1 MIFHQNLSESVSN
14 PWVKNTWCKKIL
26 CKDELRGEISA
37 DNQEYLHKRWE
48 AACKKP
54 EEADVITFL
63 CCMQKILLSTQCWMM
78 SSAAV
83 IFFHCISVSGDLSTD
98 PLKSNSKLLLCSPLR
113 INFISPAQFWTVI
126 TSIICQ
132 REEHFLEEIINSFA
146 EILWTQSTIPWKEAR
161 SSMIPAGWE
170 IGLELPTQM
179 NQEKQPKQQFCPEL
193 L

>member
-1 MIFHQNLSESVSN
+1 MIFHQNLFVSVSN
-14 PWVKNTWCKKIL
+14 PWVENTSHLLIHPCIK
-26 CKDELRGEISA
+26 LRGEISA

-48 AACKKP
+48 AECKKP

-78 SSAAV
+78 SSATV

-98 PLKSNSKLLLCSPLR
+98 PLKSSSNLLWCSPLR
-113 INFISPAQFWTVI
+113 INFRSPAQFWTVI
-126 TSIICQ
+126 TSIMCQ
-132 REEHFLEEIINSFA
+132 REEHFLEIINSFS

-161 SSMIPAGWE
+161 SSMIPASWE

-179 NQEKQPKQQFCPEL
+179 NQEKQPKQFCPEL